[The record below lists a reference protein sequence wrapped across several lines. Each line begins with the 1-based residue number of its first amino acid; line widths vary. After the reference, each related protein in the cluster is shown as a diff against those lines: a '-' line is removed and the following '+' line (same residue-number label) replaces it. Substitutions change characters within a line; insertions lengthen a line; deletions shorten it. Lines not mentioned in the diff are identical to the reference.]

1 MNLSILPL
9 KQLLELLKAKEW
21 LQTKLDEVNHD
32 LQRLENGNVSAP
44 SAMEVQALEKNANE
58 SEKILSGFS
67 QGVVLARKAA
77 AQYIGC
83 GLTKFDSLVKGGR
96 IKAVSYDEH
105 CRFRRETLDQF
116 LRENER

>member
-1 MNLSILPL
+1 MNLSTLPL

-58 SEKILSGFS
+58 SEKILS
-67 QGVVLARKAA
+67 QWCPTVEE
-77 AQYIGC
+77 
-83 GLTKFDSLVKGGR
+83 KFCCKL
-96 IKAVSYDEH
+96 
-105 CRFRRETLDQF
+105 LD
-116 LRENER
+116 